1 MPRREVSLMSVT
13 KVFLGI
19 GSNIDRTKA
28 ISTALVL
35 LQQAFG
41 ELDISPTFESEA
53 AGFSGDNFYNLVV
66 SFSTSL
72 PLVEIVKVYKTIED
86 GSGRDRSDPKFS
98 ARTLDID
105 PLLYGDIICNSPVQL
120 PRDEILK
127 NAYVLWPLSI
137 MAPEHIHPETG
148 LSFAEH
154 WIKYPNEQKLWKVAT
169 DWD

>member
-1 MPRREVSLMSVT
+1 MSVT

-19 GSNIDRTKA
+19 GSNIDRIRA

-41 ELDISPTFESEA
+41 KLDISPTFESEA
-53 AGFSGDNFYNLVV
+53 VGFSGDNFYNLVV

-72 PLVEIVKVYKTIED
+72 PLVEIVKIYKSIED
-86 GSGRDRSDPKFS
+86 ESGRNRSDPKFS

-105 PLLYGDIICNSPVQL
+105 PLLYGDLICNSPVQL

-137 MAPEHIHPETG
+137 MAPAYIHPETG

-154 WIKYPNEQKLWKVAT
+154 WKIYSKEQKLWKVAT